1 MDLRDDL
8 RLAQH
13 QQVVVALHEL
23 GEVGEARAAIAGLVQ
38 LVPLDHG
45 AHGAVDEQNALG
57 GSLLQRGDALLA
69 GHALSA
75 SFAGAAPVSAAG
87 RNPSR
92 WQMA

>member
-8 RLAQH
+8 RLTQH
-13 QQVVVALHEL
+13 EQIVVALHEL
-23 GEVGEARAAIAGLVQ
+23 GKVSEPRAAIAGLVQ

-45 AHGAVDEQNALG
+45 AHGAVDEQDALG
-57 GSLLQRGDALLA
+57 GCLLQSGDALVA

-75 SFAGAAPVSAAG
+75 SFAGVAPASEPG
-87 RNPSR
+87 RSPSR